1 MEKHQVV
8 IKTAIKEILSKLEQ
22 EDRELIEQ
30 YIDILE
36 RYSVKYSVKDK
47 KVVDVEFAAPKI
59 K

>member
-36 RYSVKYSVKDK
+36 RYSIKYSVKEK